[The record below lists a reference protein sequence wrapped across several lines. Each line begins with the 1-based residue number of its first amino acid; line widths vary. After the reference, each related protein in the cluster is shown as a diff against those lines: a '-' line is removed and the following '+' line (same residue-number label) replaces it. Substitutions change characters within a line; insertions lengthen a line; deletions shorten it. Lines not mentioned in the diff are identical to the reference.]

1 MSIRA
6 MLRLAIVISALGA
19 LTPLGHAEPDQPAPP
34 AEPCPQDWRA
44 PTPAASYPTIDAIE
58 AWARR
63 TSECEFGGSF
73 QQARLA
79 RSGREAVAVI
89 LVAGSGITRSQVFL
103 FGSTA
108 STGYLLLGRSEV
120 KRGML
125 QARLAAAGLE
135 LTIRRS
141 GLAGLSWDE
150 VVASLDW
157 AQLDGLLAEAA
168 AHHRE
173 PGWRSPTVLAG
184 WPGDPPTHP

>member
-6 MLRLAIVISALGA
+6 MLRFALVVTALGA
-19 LTPLGHAEPDQPAPP
+19 LPPPGRAESDRPAPP
-34 AEPCPQDWRA
+34 EPCPKDWR
-44 PTPAASYPTIDAIE
+44 PPSPAASYPTAEAIE

-63 TSECEFGGSF
+63 TSACEFAGSF

-79 RSGREAVAVI
+79 SGRREAVAVI
-89 LVAGSGITRSQVFL
+89 LETGSGLPRSQVVL
-103 FGSTA
+103 FERTA

-120 KRGML
+120 KRGTL
-125 QARLAAAGLE
+125 LARESAVGLE